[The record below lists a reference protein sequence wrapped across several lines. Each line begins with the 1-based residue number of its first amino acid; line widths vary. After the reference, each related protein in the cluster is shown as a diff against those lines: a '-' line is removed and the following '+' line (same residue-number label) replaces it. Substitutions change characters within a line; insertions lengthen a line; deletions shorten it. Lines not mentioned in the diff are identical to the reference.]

1 MKSELIV
8 SRKMMRPSS
17 LICGAARDMALEI
30 RQPAVAGVAPVKAI
44 WRDSA
49 EYYSSLPCVSITAW
63 RIMTRTIPASA
74 LTAGVWQIQ
83 D

>member
-1 MKSELIV
+1 MFLTFVLKNVFLTQRHLLVKSELIV

-49 EYYSSLPCVSITAW
+49 EY
-63 RIMTRTIPASA
+63 
-74 LTAGVWQIQ
+74 
-83 D
+83 